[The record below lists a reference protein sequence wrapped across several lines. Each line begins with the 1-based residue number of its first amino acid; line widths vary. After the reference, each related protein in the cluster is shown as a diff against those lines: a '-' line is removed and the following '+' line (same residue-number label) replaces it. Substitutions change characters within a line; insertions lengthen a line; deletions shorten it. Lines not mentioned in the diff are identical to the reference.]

1 MTKTVLA
8 LGMFDGMHI
17 GHKKLIETA
26 VRLASKDALEPA
38 VFTFSEHPQKL
49 FGANVA
55 RLCDNEERIALMRKL
70 GARRIEQA
78 EFTRELASLSPE
90 KFLDMLEERM
100 QPHTIVA
107 GFNYTFGK
115 NKSGNTELLTKL
127 AVKKGIGA
135 AVIPPVNFANKPVSS
150 TRIRELIEK
159 GDVQNAQLM
168 LGRTYTLSGTVIQS
182 NRIGRTI
189 GFPTA
194 NFLPNAERAIPQDGV
209 YISMAKVAGD
219 MLPSVT
225 NIGSNPTV
233 GGKTRM
239 IETHIFDFDGD
250 IYGAEITVFFVKRLR
265 GVKSFSGLDE
275 LKAQIAADSK
285 TAREYFGCN

>member
-17 GHKKLIETA
+17 GHKKLIDTA
-26 VRLASKDALEPA
+26 VLLAAKYGCEPA
-38 VFTFSEHPQKL
+38 VFTFSDHPQKL
-49 FGANVA
+49 FGAKVA
-55 RLCDNEERIALMRKL
+55 RLCSNDERLAIMQKL
-70 GARRIEQA
+70 GAKRVEQA
-78 EFTRELASLSPE
+78 EFTRELASLAPE
-90 KFLDMLEERM
+90 KFLDMLVETM

-115 NKSGNTELLTKL
+115 NKSGNTDLLTKL
-127 AVKKGIGA
+127 AVKKGIGS

-159 GDVQNAQLM
+159 GDVQTAQLM
-168 LGRTYTLSGTVIQS
+168 LGRTYTLYGTVVEN
-182 NRIGRTI
+182 NRIGSSI

-194 NFLPNAERAIPQDGV
+194 NIIPDETRAIPQDGV
-209 YISMAKVAGD
+209 YISMAKLSGD
-219 MLPSVT
+219 MLPAVT
-225 NIGSNPTV
+225 NIGTNPTV
-233 GGKTRM
+233 GGRKRM
-239 IETHIFDFDGD
+239 IETHIFDFNGD
-250 IYGAEITVFFVKRLR
+250 IYGSDIEVFFVKRLR
-265 GVKSFSGLDE
+265 GVKAFSSLEE